1 MAVLHGHLYL
11 NQGVFVKSR
20 RKDNWGYGGF
30 SDQYDNGRLRSLD
43 HDQRPGGVTGI
54 PFDDDFD
61 IETNDYFPD
70 HGEKRIKTR
79 GFYHYGGS
87 KPSRPIYQGIGPK
100 GWKRSD
106 ERIKEDVCHVLEQSY
121 EVDASGL
128 EVEVQ
133 DGCVSLK
140 GEIESVG
147 MRRVAEDLVG
157 SVPGVVD
164 VFCQLR
170 IT

>member
-1 MAVLHGHLYL
+1 M
-11 NQGVFVKSR
+11 SP
-20 RKDNWGYGGF
+20 RKDNWGPGGF
-30 SDQYDNGRLRSLD
+30 SDQYDNSRIRSMDRD
-43 HDQRPGGVTGI
+43 HRPGGVTGI
-54 PFDDDFD
+54 PFEDDFD

-87 KPSRPIYQGIGPK
+87 KPESKNYEGLGPK
-100 GWKRSD
+100 GWKRTD
-106 ERIKEDVCHVLEQSY
+106 QRIKEDVCLALERSF

-128 EVEVQ
+128 EVEVH

-140 GEIESVG
+140 GEIKSVG
-147 MRRVAEDLVG
+147 MRRVAEDLVE

-164 VFCQLR
+164 VFSQLR